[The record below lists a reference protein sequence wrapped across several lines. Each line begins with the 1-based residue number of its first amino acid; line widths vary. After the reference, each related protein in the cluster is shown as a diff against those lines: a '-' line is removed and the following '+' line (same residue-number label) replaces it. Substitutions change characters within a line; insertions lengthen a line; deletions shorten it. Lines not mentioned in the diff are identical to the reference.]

1 MKYLLFS
8 LVFLCASCSNANEID
23 AKGIDL
29 ELQQAISFG
38 PIQDLNEHSDEVDK
52 QLFIRLFRAP
62 LYVQDCFLETNG
74 ICKYKYFLSVS
85 SFDEQPETN
94 IYSLKAVGE
103 IADISW
109 SATDKIDTAIINLTI
124 NKYTSAALKN
134 NKELKSEL
142 KNINLVITPK
152 NIIESEAQ

>member
-8 LVFLCASCSNANEID
+8 LLFLCASCSNA
-23 AKGIDL
+23 KGIDL
-29 ELQQAISFG
+29 ELQKAISFG
-38 PIQDLNEHSDEVDK
+38 PIQDLNEYSDEIDK

-62 LYVQDCFLETNG
+62 IYVQDCFLETNG
-74 ICKYKYFLSVS
+74 ICQYKYFLSVS

-94 IYSLKAVGE
+94 IYSLKVVGE
-103 IADISW
+103 ITNISW
-109 SATDKIDTAIINLTI
+109 SATDEIDTAVINLTV

-134 NKELKSEL
+134 NKDLKNEL

-152 NIIESEAQ
+152 EIIESKAQ